1 MKYIVDAADIDQ
13 LRERLEA
20 MDLSLDEVKYE
31 FLTEEEAAQY
41 GRERAVAVIEE
52 LAPDRTARLTRRLL
66 YMLGFKARVRVT
78 EFDDLMLIEVEGE
91 DLAPMIGAKGS
102 TLQAFETVLAAIVN
116 KNAVARKRVKLDIAG
131 YRKRR
136 EEKLRE
142 MARRAAERARREKR
156 AVSLDPMSAY
166 ERRIIHTVVQ
176 ELSGVTSHS
185 EGVEPDRHVVIEPE

>member
-1 MKYIVDAADIDQ
+1 
-13 LRERLEA
+13 
-20 MDLSLDEVKYE
+20 MDLSLDEVRYE
-31 FLTEEEAAQY
+31 FLTKEEAAQY

-116 KNAVARKRVKLDIAG
+116 KNAVERKRVKLDIAG

-142 MARRAAERARREKR
+142 IARRAAERARREKR
-156 AVSLDPMSAY
+156 AVSLEPMSAY

-185 EGVEPDRHVVIEPE
+185 QGAEPDRHVVIEPE